1 MSGIL
6 ATLSNLI
13 TPEMVGNL
21 GKQLG
26 LSDELTRQGLT
37 ITNAVLAGGLARAS
51 STPEGSAAVAQLVEG
66 ADSSVL
72 SNLSGVVANVLGG
85 SKTVSVGNGAA
96 GQLFGSNLE
105 LVTSGVKKAT
115 GIDIA
120 PMLAICTPVV
130 LGVVKNMAAQQQLDA
145 DSLAKMLQTEV
156 KGLSR
161 RDANTGKVLKEVFK
175 PLEAQDKVRDAFSA
189 EEWALLQKGPL
200 HAAGLV
206 ILADRSGGGG
216 VDKEIEALQATLNEA
231 AAAAGPAELIGLLF
245 RDRSAVGPME
255 DLVKAQRKTEADA
268 LHTAM
273 IGPVNE
279 ALILVKAKGARSDA
293 TAYQGLLISVA
304 QKVAGAAKEG
314 GFMGMGGVD
323 VSDKEKA
330 AIDTLAAA
338 VAAA

>member
-1 MSGIL
+1 MSIL

-21 GKQLG
+21 GKQFG

-37 ITNAVLAGGLARAS
+37 VTNAVLAGGLARAG
-51 STPEGSAAVAQLVEG
+51 STPEGAAAVAGLVQN

-72 SNLSGVVANVLGG
+72 SNLSGLAANVLGG
-85 SKTVSVGNGAA
+85 KKTGGANGLAD
-96 GQLFGSNLE
+96 QIFGSNLE
-105 LVTSGVKKAT
+105 LVTGGVKKAT
-115 GIDIA
+115 GIDIG
-120 PMLAICTPVV
+120 PMLTLCTPVV

-145 DSLAKMLQTEV
+145 DGIAKLLQSEV

-175 PLEAQDKVRDAFSA
+175 PLEAQDKVRNAYTS
-189 EEWALLQKGPL
+189 EEWALLQNGPL

-216 VDKEIEALQATLNEA
+216 VDKEIEALQGALDEA
-231 AAAAGPAELIGLLF
+231 AASAGPADLLGLLF

-255 DLVKAQRKTEADA
+255 DLVKAHRRTEPEA
-268 LHTAM
+268 LSAAM
-273 IGPVNE
+273 LGPVTE
-279 ALILVKAKGARSDA
+279 ALILVKAKSGKSDA
-293 TAYQGLLISVA
+293 TAYQGLLIGAA
-304 QKVAGAAKEG
+304 QKVANAAKEG

-330 AIDTLAAA
+330 ALDALATA